1 MEREYV
7 TRLESWSWAGIMKF
21 NNVLANNVEWF
32 LTDYFL
38 CEVLVLFSMV
48 DEIVVFVFGAVTGTF
63 GRRQLFDH
71 A

>member
-1 MEREYV
+1 LEREYV

>member
-1 MEREYV
+1 
-7 TRLESWSWAGIMKF
+7 MKF